1 MKKLILAVTV
11 AAFTVGAFA
20 GEGCSDKEKAAAAEK
35 DKSAASCPAS
45 KDAAQCPATGATA
58 KKDGE
63 AKPTEAPKGDQKK
76 S

>member
-1 MKKLILAVTV
+1 MKKLILAITV

-20 GEGCSDKEKAAAAEK
+20 GDACCDKEKAAAAEK
-35 DKSAASCPAS
+35 AAASCPAS
-45 KDAAQCPATGATA
+45 KEAAKCPATGATA

-63 AKPTEAPKGDQKK
+63 AKPAEAPKGDQKK

>member
-11 AAFTVGAFA
+11 AAFTAGAFA
-20 GEGCSDKEKAAAAEK
+20 GEGCADKDKAACGDKDKAAAG
-35 DKSAASCPAS
+35 CPAS
-45 KDAAQCPATGATA
+45 KDKCPAGGATA

-63 AKPTEAPKGDQKK
+63 AKPAEAPKGEQKK

>member
-11 AAFTVGAFA
+11 AAFTIGGFA
-20 GEGCSDKEKAAAAEK
+20 GEGCCDKDKAAAEK
-35 DKSAASCPAS
+35 DKAAAGCPAS
-45 KDAAQCPATGATA
+45 GATA

-63 AKPTEAPKGDQKK
+63 TKPAEAPKGDQKK